1 MSNVKKVNQNFTL
14 ENCDNN
20 SNEESQVMN
29 DIKPQNFKRVYLR
42 EKKEIDELKDLI
54 EARKKIL
61 AEKYI
66 WYEEEKSY
74 RNKRLERYK
83 DSIYRIK
90 NFIHEFTKLIIVDD
104 EKIVI
109 PKEDQDSL
117 TDLAHKSFDEKQNSQ

>member
-1 MSNVKKVNQNFTL
+1 MSNVKK
-14 ENCDNN
+14 ENKNSTFEKCDNN

-29 DIKPQNFKRVYLR
+29 EIKPQNFKRVYLR

-54 EARKKIL
+54 KARKKIL

-66 WYEEEKSY
+66 WYEEDKSY

-83 DSIYRIK
+83 DSIFRIK
-90 NFIHEFTKLIIVDD
+90 NFIHEFAKLIIVDD

-109 PKEDQDSL
+109 SKDDQDSL
-117 TDLAHKSFDEKQNSQ
+117 TDLARKYFDEK